1 MALLGKS
8 RLVNGARVGRELS
21 ATTASSRLI
30 ILSCANGAAGLLA
43 LEGRNP
49 ANAFALKSWP

>member
-1 MALLGKS
+1 MRSVSVALLGKS

-30 ILSCANGAAGLLA
+30 ILSCASERPAGAQQG
-43 LEGRNP
+43 E
-49 ANAFALKSWP
+49 KSSER